1 MRVVSRAAVAA
12 VLALGGADAG
22 LSPAGA
28 QTLSMAVSAAPT
40 SVDPHYHTFTPNNS
54 LASHIFSPLIDM
66 DATQHPIPALAE
78 SWKLVDERTW
88 EIKLRPGIKFHNG
101 QALTPEDV
109 AFTIDRVPKVA
120 NSPGSF
126 SIYTKAI
133 TNVQIVDATTL
144 RLTTAGVY
152 PMLPID
158 LTQIYIIPKS
168 LGPNP
173 TTEDFNSGKN
183 AIGTGPFKLQ
193 SYRSGE
199 KAELVRDDAYWGPK
213 PIWQRVTYRMVPN
226 DGARTAALLSGDVAL
241 IEAVPTTDA
250 ARLRTDKRVTL
261 AETNSLRIV
270 YIFLDRSREGATPF
284 VFGPNGETLDKNP
297 LNDLRVRQALSIGIN
312 RQAIVDRVMESAAI
326 PQGQLLPP
334 GAYSYVP
341 DLPSP
346 AYDPE
351 RAKKLLADA
360 GFPKGL
366 RMTLHGPND
375 RYVNDGKIIQA
386 VGQMWSRIGVQ
397 TQVEAITWSN
407 YVTHASRL
415 EYSAF
420 LVGWGSSSGEASN
433 PLRALLSTYDP
444 AKGRGTTNRG
454 RYSNPQLDAMVEQ
467 AMGTADD
474 GARERLLQQATRI
487 AMEDVGFI
495 PLHTQKNIW
504 AMKPGL
510 AYTARADEG
519 TRAAD
524 LRPVK

>member
-1 MRVVSRAAVAA
+1 MRVVTGVAVAA
-12 VLALGGADAG
+12 LLAAG
-22 LSPAGA
+22 VGQPAAAQSLS
-28 QTLSMAVSAAPT
+28 LAVSASPT

-54 LASHIFSPLIDM
+54 LAAHIFAPLIDM
-66 DATQHPIPALAE
+66 DATQRPIPAMAE
-78 SWKLVDERTW
+78 SWKLIDDRTW
-88 EIKLRPGIKFHNG
+88 EIKLRPGIKFHTG
-101 QALTPEDV
+101 EPFTPEDV
-109 AFTIDRVPKVA
+109 AYTLDRVPKVA

-133 TNVQIVDATTL
+133 TGVQIVDATTL

-158 LTQIYIIPKS
+158 LTQIHILPRS

-173 TTEDFNSGKN
+173 LTEDFNSGKN
-183 AIGTGPFKLQ
+183 AVGAGPFKLQ

-199 KAELVRDDAYWGPK
+199 KAELMRDDAHWGPK
-213 PIWQRVTYRMVPN
+213 PHWQRVTYRMIPN
-226 DGARTAALLSGDVAL
+226 DGGRTAALLSGDVAF

-250 ARLRTDKRVTL
+250 AKLRTDKRVTL

-270 YIFLDRSREGATPF
+270 YLFLDRSRTGATPF
-284 VFGPNGETLDKNP
+284 VSGPDGETLDRNP
-297 LNDLRVRQALSIGIN
+297 LNDLRVRQALSVAIN
-312 RQAIVDRVMESAAI
+312 RNAIVDRVMESAAL

-334 GAYSYVP
+334 GTYSYVP
-341 DLPSP
+341 DFPPP

-366 RMTLHGPND
+366 RMTLHGPSD

-386 VGQMWSRIGVQ
+386 VGQMWTRIGVQ

-407 YVTHASRL
+407 YVARASRL
-415 EYSAF
+415 EFSAF

-474 GARERLLQQATRI
+474 GARERLLQQATRL
-487 AMEDVGFI
+487 AMEDVAFI

-510 AYTARADEG
+510 SYAARADED
-519 TRAAD
+519 TRAAE
-524 LRPVK
+524 LRPTK